1 MEAMAVIADS
11 TSLTKFCDRLIKSS
25 YITVDTE
32 FMRDQTYWPRLCLV
46 QIADEHEAAA
56 IDTLAKGID
65 ITPLLNL
72 FTNPRILKIF
82 HAARQDLE
90 IFYRLM
96 GRLPSPI
103 FDTQIAA
110 MVCGFGDS
118 AGYDTLVRKLTD
130 ETIDKSSRF
139 TDWALR
145 PLSQRQINYALGDVT
160 HLRQVYI
167 KLNEMLG
174 QNNRHNWMDEELS
187 ILRDTKNYTFEPE
200 DAWRRIK
207 YRAPKPRFLAILK
220 EVAAWREIEAQNK
233 DIPRNRIVRDESLIE
248 ISHHAPKT
256 INDLSRARGLSLKK
270 AEGSLGKALL
280 NAVKVGLNVPS
291 ENLPEVK
298 RDAPLPKGIGPI
310 TDLLKVLLKLK
321 CEKHDVAQKL
331 IATVND
337 MEQIAAFGQNA
348 NVPALQGWRQEV
360 FGIDALRLRSGQ
372 LAMVIKDHNLELVE
386 INN

>member
-1 MEAMAVIADS
+1 MEAMTVIADS

-46 QIADEHEAAA
+46 QIANEHEAAA

-72 FTNPRILKIF
+72 FTNPRIFKIF

-96 GRLPSPI
+96 GKLPSPI

>member
-1 MEAMAVIADS
+1 MAVIADS
-11 TSLTKFCDRLIKSS
+11 TSLTKLCDRLIKSS

-46 QIADEHEAAA
+46 QIADENEAAA
-56 IDTLAKGID
+56 IDTLAEGID

-72 FTNPRILKIF
+72 LTNPRILKIF

-90 IFYRLM
+90 IFYKLM
-96 GRLPSPI
+96 GKLPSPI
-103 FDTQIAA
+103 FDTQVAA
-110 MVCGFGDS
+110 MVCGFGDA

-130 ETIDKSSRF
+130 EIIDKSSRF

-145 PLSQRQINYALGDVT
+145 PLSHRQIKYALGDVT

-167 KLNEMLG
+167 KLNEMLS
-174 QNNRHNWMDEELS
+174 QNSRHNWMDEELS

-220 EVAAWREIEAQNK
+220 EVAAWREIEAQIK
-233 DIPRNRIVRDESLIE
+233 DIPRNRIVRDESLVE

-298 RDAPLPKGIGPI
+298 REAPLPKGIGPI

>member
-1 MEAMAVIADS
+1 MAVIADS

-46 QIADEHEAAA
+46 QIANEHEAAA
-56 IDTLAKGID
+56 IDTLAKGIN

-72 FTNPRILKIF
+72 LTNSRILKIF

>member
-1 MEAMAVIADS
+1 MAVIADS

-72 FTNPRILKIF
+72 LTNPRILKIF

-174 QNNRHNWMDEELS
+174 QNNRHNWMNEELS

>member
-1 MEAMAVIADS
+1 MAVIADN

-56 IDTLAKGID
+56 IDTLAKDID

-72 FTNPRILKIF
+72 LTNPRILKIF

-90 IFYRLM
+90 IFYKLM
-96 GRLPSPI
+96 GKLPSPI
-103 FDTQIAA
+103 FDTQVAA
-110 MVCGFGDS
+110 MVCGFGDA
-118 AGYDTLVRKLTD
+118 AGYDTLVRKLTNK
-130 ETIDKSSRF
+130 TIDKSSRF

-248 ISHHAPKT
+248 ISHHAPKN

-270 AEGSLGKALL
+270 AQGSLGKALL
-280 NAVKVGLNVPS
+280 NAVKVGLNVPI

-337 MEQIAAFGQNA
+337 MEQIAAFGKNA

-372 LAMVIKDHNLELVE
+372 LAMVIKDHHLELVE

>member
-1 MEAMAVIADS
+1 MEAMAVIAES

-56 IDTLAKGID
+56 IDTLAKGIN

-72 FTNPRILKIF
+72 LTNSRILKIF

-187 ILRDTKNYTFEPE
+187 ILRDTKNYTFKPE

-348 NVPALQGWRQEV
+348 NVPALQGWRHEV

-372 LAMVIKDHNLELVE
+372 LAVVIKDHNLELVE

>member
-1 MEAMAVIADS
+1 MAVIADS

-72 FTNPRILKIF
+72 LTNPRILKIF

-207 YRAPKPRFLAILK
+207 YRASKPRFLAILK

-348 NVPALQGWRQEV
+348 DVPALQGWRQEV

>member
-1 MEAMAVIADS
+1 MAIIVDS
-11 TSLTKFCDRLIKSS
+11 TSLKKFCDRLITSQ
-25 YITVDTE
+25 YIAVDTE

-46 QIADEHEAAA
+46 QIADENEAAA

-65 ITPLLNL
+65 ITPLWNL
-72 FTNPRILKIF
+72 LTDFRILKVF

-90 IFYRLM
+90 IFYRLI
-96 GRLPSPI
+96 GKLPSPI
-103 FDTQIAA
+103 FDTQVAA

-145 PLSQRQINYALGDVT
+145 PLSDRQINYALGDVT

-167 KLNEMLG
+167 RLNDMLG
-174 QNNRHNWMDEELS
+174 QNSRHNWMDEELS
-187 ILRDTKNYTFEPE
+187 ILRDTKNYTFAPE
-200 DAWRRIK
+200 EAWRRIK

-220 EVAAWREIEAQNK
+220 EVAALREIEAQTK
-233 DIPRNRIVRDESLIE
+233 DVPRNRILRDEALVE
-248 ISHHAPKT
+248 ISHQAPRT
-256 INDLSRARGLSLKK
+256 TNELSRTRDISRKK
-270 AEGSLGKALL
+270 AEGPLGRALL
-280 NAVKVGLNVPS
+280 NAVQIGLNVPS
-291 ENLPEVK
+291 ENLPIVERVT
-298 RDAPLPKGIGPI
+298 PLPRGIGPI

-337 MEQIAAFGQNA
+337 IEQIAAFGRDA

-372 LAMVIKDHNLELVE
+372 LAMVIKDKNLELVE
-386 INN
+386 PNNQ

>member
-1 MEAMAVIADS
+1 MAVIADS

-46 QIADEHEAAA
+46 QIADEHEATA

-72 FTNPRILKIF
+72 LANPRILKIF

-90 IFYRLM
+90 IFYKLM
-96 GRLPSPI
+96 GKLPSPI
-103 FDTQIAA
+103 FDTQVAA

-280 NAVKVGLNVPS
+280 NAVKVGLNIPS

>member
-1 MEAMAVIADS
+1 MAVIADS

-46 QIADEHEAAA
+46 QIADEHNAAA

-72 FTNPRILKIF
+72 LTNPRILKIF

-174 QNNRHNWMDEELS
+174 QNNRHSWMDEELS

-280 NAVKVGLNVPS
+280 NAVKAGLNVPS

-348 NVPALQGWRQEV
+348 NVPALQGWRQEI

>member
-46 QIADEHEAAA
+46 QIANEHEAAA

-72 FTNPRILKIF
+72 LTNPRILKIF

-110 MVCGFGDS
+110 MVCGFGDA

-145 PLSQRQINYALGDVT
+145 PLSHRQIKYALGDVT
-160 HLRQVYI
+160 HLRHVYI

-187 ILRDTKNYTFEPE
+187 ILRDTTNYTFAPE

>member
-1 MEAMAVIADS
+1 MAVIADS

-72 FTNPRILKIF
+72 LTNPRILKVF

-103 FDTQIAA
+103 FDTQVAA

-187 ILRDTKNYTFEPE
+187 ILRDTKNYTFAPE

>member
-1 MEAMAVIADS
+1 MAVIADS

-72 FTNPRILKIF
+72 LTNSRILKIF

>member
-1 MEAMAVIADS
+1 MAVIADS
-11 TSLTKFCDRLIKSS
+11 TSLTKLCDRLIKSS

-46 QIADEHEAAA
+46 QIADENEAAA
-56 IDTLAKGID
+56 IDTLAEGID

-72 FTNPRILKIF
+72 LTNPRILKIF

-130 ETIDKSSRF
+130 KTIDKSSRF

-233 DIPRNRIVRDESLIE
+233 DIPRNRIVRDESLVE

>member
-1 MEAMAVIADS
+1 MAVIADS

-56 IDTLAKGID
+56 IDTLAKGIN

-72 FTNPRILKIF
+72 LTNSRILKIF

-145 PLSQRQINYALGDVT
+145 PLSHRQIKYALGDVT
-160 HLRQVYI
+160 HLRQIYI

-187 ILRDTKNYTFEPE
+187 ILRDTKNYTFAPE

-280 NAVKVGLNVPS
+280 NAVKAGLNVPS

-348 NVPALQGWRQEV
+348 NVPALQGWRQEI

>member
-1 MEAMAVIADS
+1 MAVIADS
-11 TSLTKFCDRLIKSS
+11 TSLTKFCDRLIKSL

-72 FTNPRILKIF
+72 LTNSRILKIF

-96 GRLPSPI
+96 SRLPSPF
-103 FDTQIAA
+103 FDTQVAA

-167 KLNEMLG
+167 KLNEMLS

-280 NAVKVGLNVPS
+280 NAVKAGLNVPS

>member
-56 IDTLAKGID
+56 IDTLAKGIN

-72 FTNPRILKIF
+72 LTNSRILKIF

>member
-11 TSLTKFCDRLIKSS
+11 TSLTKFCDRLIKSL

-46 QIADEHEAAA
+46 QIANEHEAAA

-187 ILRDTKNYTFEPE
+187 ILRDTKNYTFAPE

>member
-1 MEAMAVIADS
+1 MAVIADS

-46 QIADEHEAAA
+46 QIANEHEAAA

-72 FTNPRILKIF
+72 LTNPRILKIF

-96 GRLPSPI
+96 GKLPSPI

>member
-1 MEAMAVIADS
+1 MTVIADS

-46 QIADEHEAAA
+46 QIANEHEAAA

-187 ILRDTKNYTFEPE
+187 ILRDTKNYTFAPE

-280 NAVKVGLNVPS
+280 NAVKAGLNVPS

>member
-1 MEAMAVIADS
+1 MTVIADS

-46 QIADEHEAAA
+46 QIANEHEAAA

-187 ILRDTKNYTFEPE
+187 ILRDTKNYTFAPE

>member
-1 MEAMAVIADS
+1 MTVIADS

-46 QIADEHEAAA
+46 QIANDHEAAA
-56 IDTLAKGID
+56 IDTLAKGIN

-72 FTNPRILKIF
+72 LTNSRILKIF

-96 GRLPSPI
+96 GKLPSPI

-187 ILRDTKNYTFEPE
+187 ILRDTKNYTFAPE

>member
-65 ITPLLNL
+65 ITPLMNL

>member
-1 MEAMAVIADS
+1 MAVIADS

-72 FTNPRILKIF
+72 LTNTRILKIF

>member
-1 MEAMAVIADS
+1 MAVIADS

-46 QIADEHEAAA
+46 QIANDHEAAA

-72 FTNPRILKIF
+72 LTNPRILKIF

-187 ILRDTKNYTFEPE
+187 ILRDTKNYTFAPE

-280 NAVKVGLNVPS
+280 NAVKAGLNVPS

>member
-1 MEAMAVIADS
+1 MAVIADS

-65 ITPLLNL
+65 ISPLLNL
-72 FTNPRILKIF
+72 LTNSRILKIF

-167 KLNEMLG
+167 KLNEMLS
-174 QNNRHNWMDEELS
+174 QNSRHNWMDEELS

>member
-1 MEAMAVIADS
+1 MAVIADS
-11 TSLTKFCDRLIKSS
+11 TSLTKFCDRLIKSL

-46 QIADEHEAAA
+46 QIANEHEAAA

-72 FTNPRILKIF
+72 LTNPRILKIF

-187 ILRDTKNYTFEPE
+187 ILRDTKIYTFAPE

-280 NAVKVGLNVPS
+280 NAVKAGLNVPS

>member
-11 TSLTKFCDRLIKSS
+11 ISLAKLCDRLSKSS

-32 FMRDQTYWPRLCLV
+32 FMRDQTYWPRLCLI

-72 FTNPRILKIF
+72 LTNPRILKIF

-103 FDTQIAA
+103 FDTQIGA
-110 MVCGFGDS
+110 MVCGFGES
-118 AGYDTLVRKLTD
+118 AGYDSLVRKLTD

-145 PLSQRQINYALGDVT
+145 PLSHRQIKYALGDVT

-187 ILRDTKNYTFEPE
+187 ILRDTANYTFAPE

-348 NVPALQGWRQEV
+348 NVPALQGWRQEI

>member
-1 MEAMAVIADS
+1 MAVIADS

-72 FTNPRILKIF
+72 LTNSRILKIF

-187 ILRDTKNYTFEPE
+187 ILRDTKNYTFAPE

-280 NAVKVGLNVPS
+280 NAVKAGLNVPS

>member
-1 MEAMAVIADS
+1 MAVIADS

-56 IDTLAKGID
+56 IDTLAKGIN

-72 FTNPRILKIF
+72 LTNSRILKIF

-174 QNNRHNWMDEELS
+174 QNNRHNWMDEELN

-270 AEGSLGKALL
+270 AEGSLGNALL
-280 NAVKVGLNVPS
+280 KAVKAGLNVPS

>member
-72 FTNPRILKIF
+72 LTNPRILKIF

-187 ILRDTKNYTFEPE
+187 ILRDTKNYTFAPE

>member
-11 TSLTKFCDRLIKSS
+11 TSLTKFCDRLIKSL

-56 IDTLAKGID
+56 IDTLAKGIN

-72 FTNPRILKIF
+72 LTNSRILKIF

-187 ILRDTKNYTFEPE
+187 ILRDTKNYTFAPE

>member
-1 MEAMAVIADS
+1 MAVIADS
-11 TSLTKFCDRLIKSS
+11 TSLTKLCDRLIKSS

-46 QIADEHEAAA
+46 QIADENEAAA
-56 IDTLAKGID
+56 IDTLAEGID

-72 FTNPRILKIF
+72 LTNPRILKIF

-90 IFYRLM
+90 IFYKLM

-130 ETIDKSSRF
+130 EIIDKSSRF

-233 DIPRNRIVRDESLIE
+233 DIPRNRIVRDESLVE

-280 NAVKVGLNVPS
+280 NAVKVGLNIPS

-298 RDAPLPKGIGPI
+298 REAPLPKGIGPI

-321 CEKHDVAQKL
+321 CEQHDVAQKL

-372 LAMVIKDHNLELVE
+372 LAVVINDHNLELVE
-386 INN
+386 INK

>member
-1 MEAMAVIADS
+1 MAVIADS

-56 IDTLAKGID
+56 IDTLAKGIA

-72 FTNPRILKIF
+72 LTNPRILKVF

-298 RDAPLPKGIGPI
+298 REAPLPKGIGPI
-310 TDLLKVLLKLK
+310 TELLKVLLKLK

-348 NVPALQGWRQEV
+348 NVPALQGWRHEV

>member
-72 FTNPRILKIF
+72 LTNPRILKIF

>member
-1 MEAMAVIADS
+1 MAVIADS
-11 TSLTKFCDRLIKSS
+11 TSLTKFCDRLIKSL

-46 QIADEHEAAA
+46 QIANEHEAAA

-187 ILRDTKNYTFEPE
+187 ILRDTKNYTFAPE

-280 NAVKVGLNVPS
+280 NAVKAGLNVPS

>member
-1 MEAMAVIADS
+1 MTVIADS

-72 FTNPRILKIF
+72 LTNTRILKIF

-233 DIPRNRIVRDESLIE
+233 DIPRNRIVRDESLVE

-280 NAVKVGLNVPS
+280 NAVKVGLNVPT
-291 ENLPEVK
+291 EYLPEVK
-298 RDAPLPKGIGPI
+298 RDLPLPKGIGPI
-310 TDLLKVLLKLK
+310 TELLKVLLKLK

>member
-1 MEAMAVIADS
+1 MAVIADS

-46 QIADEHEAAA
+46 QIANDHEAAA

-187 ILRDTKNYTFEPE
+187 ILRDTKIYTFAPE

>member
-1 MEAMAVIADS
+1 MAVIADS

-46 QIADEHEAAA
+46 QIANDHEAAA

-187 ILRDTKNYTFEPE
+187 ILRDTKNYTFAPE

>member
-1 MEAMAVIADS
+1 MAVIADS

-56 IDTLAKGID
+56 IDTLAKGIN

-72 FTNPRILKIF
+72 LTNSRILKIF